1 MTHAPLAAA
10 HPPVVQAVGVTRTY
24 RLEGVDVAALRGV
37 SLTVGVGEY
46 AAIIGPSGSGKSTLL
61 NVIAGV
67 DGPDAGSVRI
77 SGEDISSYGPTER
90 ARFRVRHCGQIFQD
104 FALVPNLS
112 ALENAALPLLIDDWE
127 RKEAFGRAERLL
139 TELGLADRLHHTED
153 ELSGGQRQRVAV
165 ARALVTEPSLVVADE
180 PTGALDS
187 ETGAVVLRYL
197 HDAAKAHHAAV
208 VVATHDSAVTA
219 VADRQMTLKDGRLST
234 E

>member
-1 MTHAPLAAA
+1 MSVL
-10 HPPVVQAVGVTRTY
+10 VLKDISKSYWRGK
-24 RLEGVDVAALRGV
+24 LEVEALRDV
-37 SLTVGVGEY
+37 SLTVEETEFVVVT
-46 AAIIGPSGSGKSTLL
+46 GPSGSGKSTLL

-139 TELGLADRLHHTED
+139 AELGLADRLHHTED